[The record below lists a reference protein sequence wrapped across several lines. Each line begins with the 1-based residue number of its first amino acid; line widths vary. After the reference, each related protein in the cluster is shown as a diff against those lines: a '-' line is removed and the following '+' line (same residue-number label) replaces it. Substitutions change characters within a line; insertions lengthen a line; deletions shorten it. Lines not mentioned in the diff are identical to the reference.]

1 MKTRNAV
8 SSQNGS
14 AILMLSA
21 RPRQSLAVG
30 MKTAST
36 VFTGGNVTDE
46 SEVYCIGTHFD
57 RRVIENNVVKMAYP
71 FFW

>member
-14 AILMLSA
+14 AILMLST

-36 VFTGGNVTDE
+36 VFTGRNVTDE
-46 SEVYCIGTHFD
+46 PEVCCIGTHFD
-57 RRVIENNVVKMAYP
+57 RRVIENNVVKMAYS
-71 FFW
+71 FSW